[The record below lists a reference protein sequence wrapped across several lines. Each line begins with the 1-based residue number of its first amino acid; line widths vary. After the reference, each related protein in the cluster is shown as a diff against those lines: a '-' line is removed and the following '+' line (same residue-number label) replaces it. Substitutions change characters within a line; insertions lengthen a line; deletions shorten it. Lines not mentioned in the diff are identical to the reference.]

1 MLCMILMGGG
11 SVKAEKVDFGP
22 NWNTVFGTSYDGT
35 IKSVSQHALS
45 LEGSVNGV
53 KLTVNNGT
61 STNGYVKTSDFRVY
75 NGYTMIF
82 EAPSGYVITEMSSTK
97 GGKTFSSGI
106 SASVGSLSISNNQL
120 SWHGF
125 SNSVVLS
132 MSGTVSFA
140 TITVTYVDENTL
152 ASPVLSLPE
161 GTYWSNQ
168 VLEIGVPTNADGV
181 KYTKDGSNPKDSQT
195 AVTITSATSI
205 DITQTTTIKAI
216 AYKGSNYSEEVS
228 RTYTFVSSIANTKEN
243 AYTTAQAIKMIDK
256 TSSAQLAAEKVYVK
270 GVVSKVESYSDQYKS
285 ITYWLDDNT
294 FEVYSGKGLG
304 LSDNDFNAVT
314 DIEVGAKV
322 VICGNVKKYNNTYEF
337 DKNNYLVEYTAPSKL
352 SLEAQ
357 QGENYY
363 ATFSSNKAVKFVD
376 AEVYAVNVDGDAL
389 KFNAVDSKEVPAN
402 TGVLIKTTS
411 TTTSYYEVEA
421 NGTIS
426 DNMLKASSV
435 AMSDSDKNY
444 KLAYNDYSAKTG
456 LGFYYGAANGGV
468 FTPKTN
474 GAYLAVPLDQTS
486 ARCFTFDD
494 VETGINTIEVADE
507 ANTATEVYDLAG
519 RKVSKAQKG
528 LYIVNGIKVIK

>member
-1 MLCMILMGGG
+1 MAKTA
-11 SVKAEKVDFGP
+11 VFGDD
-22 NWNTVFGTSYDGT
+22 WNSVFGTKYAGT

-152 ASPVLSLPE
+152 ASPVLSLAE
-161 GTYWSNQ
+161 GTYWTDQTLTIDVPS
-168 VLEIGVPTNADGV
+168 GVDGV
-181 KYTKDGSNPKDSQT
+181 KYTTDGSNPKNSQT
-195 AVTITSATSI
+195 AVTITSETSI

-228 RTYTFVSSIANTKEN
+228 RTYTFEPSIANTEET
-243 AYTTAQAIKMIDK
+243 AYTTAEAIAMIDE
-256 TSSAQLAAEKVYVK
+256 TSSAQLAAETVYVK
-270 GVVSKVESYSDQYKS
+270 GIVSKIVTPYSTQYGNITFNISADGTTESSQFQFYRTKNKLNGVAYDPGIEIGREVVGYGKMKKLDNS
-285 ITYWLDDNT
+285 TYG
-294 FEVYSGKGLG
+294 FE
-304 LSDNDFNAVT
+304 A
-314 DIEVGAKV
+314 
-322 VICGNVKKYNNTYEF
+322 
-337 DKNNYLVEYTAPSKL
+337 NNYLVAYNGSTKDL
-352 SLEAQ
+352 TLVAQ
-357 QGENYY
+357 HGKNYY
-363 ATFSSNKAVKFVD
+363 ATFSSENPVKFVD
-376 AEVYAVNVDGDAL
+376 AEVYAVSVSGDVLELNV
-389 KFNAVDSKEVPAN
+389 VDSKIVPAN
-402 TGVLIKTTS
+402 TGVLIKTNS
-411 TTTSYYEVEA
+411 EKTSYYATLCSEA
-421 NGTIS
+421 IS
-426 DNMLKASSV
+426 NNLLKAASVTMDASSN
-435 AMSDSDKNY
+435 KNY

-456 LGFYYGAANGGV
+456 LGFYYGAENGGK
-468 FTPKTN
+468 FTPKTG

-507 ANTATEVYDLAG
+507 TNTATEVYDLAG

-528 LYIVNGIKVIK
+528 LYIVNGVKVIK

>member
-1 MLCMILMGGG
+1 M
-11 SVKAEKVDFGP
+11 AEKVDFGP
-22 NWNTVFGTSYDGT
+22 NWNSVFGTSYEGT

-61 STNGYVKTSDFRVY
+61 STNGYVKTSDFRLY
-75 NGYTMIF
+75 NGYTMTF

-97 GGKTFSSGI
+97 GGKKFTSGI
-106 SASVGSLSISNNQL
+106 SENVGSLSISNNQL

-161 GTYWSNQ
+161 GTYWSYQ
-168 VLEIGVPTNADGV
+168 VLKIGVPTNADGV
-181 KYTKDGSNPKDSQT
+181 KYTKDGSNPKESQT
-195 AVTITSATSI
+195 AVTITSETSI

-228 RTYTFVSSIANTKEN
+228 RTYTFVPSIANTEGT
-243 AYTTAQAIKMIDK
+243 AYTTTEAIEMIDK

-285 ITYWLDDNT
+285 ITYWLDDNA

-304 LSDNDFNAVT
+304 SSDNDFNAVT

-352 SLEAQ
+352 SLVAQ

-376 AEVYAVNVDGDAL
+376 AEVYAVNVSGDVLELNLVSSRA
-389 KFNAVDSKEVPAN
+389 VPAN
-402 TGVLIKTTS
+402 TGVLIKTTGA
-411 TTTSYYEVEA
+411 TTSYYENESSEA
-421 NGTIS
+421 IS
-426 DNMLKASSV
+426 NNLLKAASVTMDASSN
-435 AMSDSDKNY
+435 KNY
-444 KLAYNDYSAKTG
+444 KLAYNDYTNKTG